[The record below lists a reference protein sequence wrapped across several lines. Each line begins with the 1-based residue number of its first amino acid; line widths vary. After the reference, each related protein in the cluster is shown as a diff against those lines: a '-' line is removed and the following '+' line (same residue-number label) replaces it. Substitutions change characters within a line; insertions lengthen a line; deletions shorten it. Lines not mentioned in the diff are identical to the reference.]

1 MPQTK
6 TAAPVLQH
14 RDGQTKKFITCILPH
29 ISPICKAFANFTLTA
44 CGLGA
49 LCAVAALAQGGGAAA
64 MAGLAACL
72 LGGWAALKVHYR
84 TGCPRQHCERHYI
97 HIILFAI
104 SVKVGQLKHWIYS
117 SCFFLARRSR
127 ITLTIS
133 RSTALSSSE
142 SSLYSP

>member
-14 RDGQTKKFITCILPH
+14 RDGQTKNFITCILPY

-64 MAGLAACL
+64 MAGLACCL
-72 LGGWAALKVHYR
+72 LGGWAAITLRAAVCITDLMQR
-84 TGCPRQHCERHYI
+84 TGKFAAEIASDMIEFAYQHCE
-97 HIILFAI
+97 
-104 SVKVGQLKHWIYS
+104 VQK
-117 SCFFLARRSR
+117 
-127 ITLTIS
+127 
-133 RSTALSSSE
+133 
-142 SSLYSP
+142 